1 MKEHESGHVDWMLRM
16 QELADAGEALPVVVG
31 PAEPASEVRYFIHVE
46 KP

>member
-16 QELADAGEALPVVVG
+16 QELADAGEALAVVG